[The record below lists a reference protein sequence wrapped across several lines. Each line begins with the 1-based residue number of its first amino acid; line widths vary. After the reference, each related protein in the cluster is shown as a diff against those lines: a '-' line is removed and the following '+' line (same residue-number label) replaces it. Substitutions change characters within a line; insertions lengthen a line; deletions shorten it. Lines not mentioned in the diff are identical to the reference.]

1 MYSRTRIKKIID
13 EVNTLKGD
21 TILSQSKE
29 IDLLKTQL
37 KEAQD
42 KIIELEAKLSAT
54 DIKVSLIEDSIKVS
68 EEIVK

>member
-13 EVNTLKGD
+13 EVNILKGD

-54 DIKVSLIEDSIKVS
+54 DIKVSLIEDSLKYK
-68 EEIVK
+68 EIVK